1 MLETFIHWAL
11 PFVMGG
17 VVTAITKNYKENKT
31 IKSALLSLVRF
42 EIVELC
48 ERAQKDKY
56 LSEYSR
62 ISLESLR
69 TQYKVLGGNHGI
81 EVLIDKTFNLPIK

>member
-1 MLETFIHWAL
+1 
-11 PFVMGG
+11 MGG

>member
-1 MLETFIHWAL
+1 MVNSLIGWL
-11 PFVMGG
+11 VPFVMGG

-48 ERAQKDKY
+48 EKAQKDGCI
-56 LSEYSR
+56 SEYSR
-62 ISLESLR
+62 ISLESLS

>member
-31 IKSALLSLVRF
+31 IKSAILSLVRF
-42 EIVELC
+42 DIVKLC
-48 ERAQKDKY
+48 EQAQENGY
-56 LSEYSR
+56 LSEYGR

-81 EVLIDKTFNLPIK
+81 EVLIDKTFNLPLK